1 MSLRLR
7 VIPPGSDHSGGS
19 PDAVAFDDG
28 AAQVRIGRRAGLELS
43 LPFQSLSGVHARL
56 VRATDGAQKSE
67 HWLLEDLGSTN
78 GTFVDG
84 ERLKPGFKRPVK
96 PGMQIKLAGIQL
108 VIEGDAADKASGEVA
123 HAVPNNL
130 SSKTEIVK
138 DTGKVQ
144 SEASLKDTGKIS
156 GKVQSEVSAKDT
168 GKVTGKIRSEIATK
182 ETGKVQREASASV
195 SAAIPPRGNE
205 PTETYVRRQMTD
217 IAAAAPVP
225 AQVPYLTVVAGLTDG
240 PKLFRLEQRDHAYL
254 FGRTRRCEFR
264 VDTAEVSRE
273 HASFER
279 RAEGVFVNDMGS
291 VNGVLVNNTRVKE
304 YRLFDGDLIQIG
316 HIKLR
321 LFDPTVPSGRD
332 KERSTGGALSRVTP
346 SHSVPSHSPLSH
358 SSSAI
363 AHSTPSHSAPRAVA
377 PEPRR
382 YEPPPPGRPEPPAVA
397 AADVHPLVAGFV
409 EAENPRAREYGRRPS
424 VRVRIAE
431 TWESSSKFRYAIVI
445 VAASL
450 LAVCAVIVGFTLA
463 G

>member
-1 MSLRLR
+1 MALRLR
-7 VIPPGSDHSGGS
+7 VIPPGSDRAAEH
-19 PDAVAFDDG
+19 AVAFDDG
-28 AAQVRIGRRAGLELS
+28 VGQIRIGRRAGLELS
-43 LPFQSLSGVHARL
+43 LPFAALSGVHARL
-56 VRATDGAQKSE
+56 VRASEGPQKSD

-96 PGMQIKLAGIQL
+96 PGTQIKLAEIKL
-108 VIEGDAADKASGEVA
+108 VVEGAVAPAGEV
-123 HAVPNNL
+123 VPAIPANL
-130 SSKTEIVK
+130 DGKTEIVK
-138 DTGKVQ
+138 DTGTVQ

-156 GKVQSEVSAKDT
+156 GKVQSEISAKDT
-168 GKVTGKIRSEIATK
+168 GKITGKIRSEISTK
-182 ETGKVQREASASV
+182 DTGKVQREPSARGPSP
-195 SAAIPPRGNE
+195 AAPVND
-205 PTETYVRRQMTD
+205 PTQTYVRRQMTD
-217 IAAAAPVP
+217 VVAAAPAP
-225 AQVPYLTVVAGLTDG
+225 AQVPYLTVVGGLTDG
-240 PKLFRLEQRDHAYL
+240 PKTFRLEQRDHTYL

-291 VNGVLVNNTRVKE
+291 VNGVMVNNTRVKE

-321 LFDPTVPSGRD
+321 LFDPTEPSGRE

-346 SHSVPSHSPLSH
+346 SHSVPSQSPLPH

-363 AHSTPSHSAPRAVA
+363 SHSTPSHSAPRAVA
-377 PEPRR
+377 PDPRR
-382 YEPPPPGRPEPPAVA
+382 YEPPPARHEPLA
-397 AADVHPLVAGFV
+397 AAASEIHPLVAGFV
-409 EAENPRAREYGRRPS
+409 EAENPRGREQGRRPS

-431 TWESSSKFRYAIVI
+431 TWESSSKLRYVIVI